1 MNFLQLLQKC
11 PEFTC
16 GVHRD
21 LTGSAGI
28 LTNNK
33 TQIGAVEIANDAGNL
48 TNFCH
53 GHGNHGLYDIAGSG
67 AVGGAHQGEHIVER
81 LRHYSK
87 LRNVRTQFLLVFQN
101 CDHLLFR
108 GCGFEIMSRDDQAG
122 IVGNDSFLY
131 GRDEFR
137 LVAGFN
143 IDDIG
148 IAGLQAGLDG
158 SQALFLCVF
167 LRTAFSGNPEAAEPS
182 PLVCGW

>member
-53 GHGNHGLYDIAGSG
+53 GHGNHGLYDKSRSKIEIVRRIAQELP
-67 AVGGAHQGEHIVER
+67 VPP
-81 LRHYSK
+81 
-87 LRNVRTQFLLVFQN
+87 N
-101 CDHLLFR
+101 
-108 GCGFEIMSRDDQAG
+108 
-122 IVGNDSFLY
+122 
-131 GRDEFR
+131 
-137 LVAGFN
+137 
-143 IDDIG
+143 
-148 IAGLQAGLDG
+148 
-158 SQALFLCVF
+158 
-167 LRTAFSGNPEAAEPS
+167 AAYFPVS
-182 PLVCGW
+182 YTH

>member
-67 AVGGAHQGEHIVER
+67 AVGGAHQGEHIVEG
-81 LRHYSK
+81 LWHYSK
-87 LRNVRTQFLLVFQN
+87 LSCNNTRIYEKR
-101 CDHLLFR
+101 LFGGR
-108 GCGFEIMSRDDQAG
+108 CGKADCP
-122 IVGNDSFLY
+122 
-131 GRDEFR
+131 FR
-137 LVAGFN
+137 
-143 IDDIG
+143 
-148 IAGLQAGLDG
+148 
-158 SQALFLCVF
+158 
-167 LRTAFSGNPEAAEPS
+167 
-182 PLVCGW
+182 